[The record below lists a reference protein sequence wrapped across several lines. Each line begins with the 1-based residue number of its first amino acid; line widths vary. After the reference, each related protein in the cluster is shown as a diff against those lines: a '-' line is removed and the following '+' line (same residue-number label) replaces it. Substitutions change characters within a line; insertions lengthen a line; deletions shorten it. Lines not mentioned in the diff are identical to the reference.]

1 MNRTAKGWLTDA
13 RSHINAA
20 IEMFEKSDQTAMSI
34 PEFLLRISDARL
46 AMNKAANALPG
57 VPSTFAF
64 PPDPDPEG
72 LAQIAKL
79 DAAEHI
85 EWIEQQSIDLPNVH
99 IGLLHGHK
107 AVITNTGIDVNVWQ
121 VEIGTF
127 IATFDSLERAK
138 QSAEIVLRDRAK
150 RRTDRDQFQWND
162 TVDEG
167 FGVVSAS
174 EFFVDG
180 QLANVRRQNDG
191 TYKVRVNDKIVGG
204 AIHLEDAQNIAIEYI
219 NQNIGKMVSPPN
231 LHNKVFLNSMYPAPP
246 PPSEQR
252 ITDYERSYQSALT
265 LANALHDRK
274 APVNDG
280 WKPEG
285 DLPGLILQIDNMVA
299 GLIIE
304 STEAPDPV
312 PQLSADYQ
320 SLKDAGN
327 AMAAA
332 SFRVA
337 TEYDGCHRLMLAVS
351 DWARA
356 VANEGGR
363 GDAK

>member
-1 MNRTAKGWLTDA
+1 MDVQQELG
-13 RSHINAA
+13 
-20 IEMFEKSDQTAMSI
+20 
-34 PEFLLRISDARL
+34 
-46 AMNKAANALPG
+46 LP
-57 VPSTFAF
+57 S
-64 PPDPDPEG
+64 
-72 LAQIAKL
+72 
-79 DAAEHI
+79 
-85 EWIEQQSIDLPNVH
+85 VH

-107 AVITNTGIDVNVWQ
+107 AVIAQSVIGDVWK

-127 IATFDSLERAK
+127 FATFDSLERAK

-150 RRTDRDQFQWND
+150 RRVDKIPFESSDPDQFAWVNW
-162 TVDEG
+162 
-167 FGVVSAS
+167 
-174 EFFVDG
+174 
-180 QLANVRRQNDG
+180 ANLG
-191 TYKVRVNDKIVGG
+191 
-204 AIHLEDAQNIAIEYI
+204 
-219 NQNIGKMVSPPN
+219 
-231 LHNKVFLNSMYPAPP
+231 PAVAR
-246 PPSEQR
+246 PPSDPR
-252 ITDYERSYQSALT
+252 INDYERSYQHALT

-304 STEAPDPV
+304 STEAPDPAMKA
-312 PQLSADYQ
+312 LKSASVDNQ
-320 SLKDAGN
+320 ALKDAGN

>member
-20 IEMFEKSDQTAMSI
+20 IDMLEKQTDLNQTALII
-34 PEFLLRISDARL
+34 PHISDARL
-46 AMNKAANALPG
+46 ALTKAASALPG
-57 VPSTFAF
+57 IPSAFVF

-85 EWIEQQSIDLPNVH
+85 EWIEQQSINLPNVH
-99 IGLLHGHK
+99 IGLLQGHK
-107 AVITNTGIDVNVWQ
+107 AVITNTGIGNAVWQ

-127 IATFDSLERAK
+127 NATFDSLYRAK
-138 QSAEIVLRDRAK
+138 ESAEIVLRDRAK
-150 RRTDRDQFQWND
+150 RRVEADQFDWINTHITD
-162 TVDEG
+162 PTRVPSINPPNPDDDITV
-167 FGVVSAS
+167 
-174 EFFVDG
+174 
-180 QLANVRRQNDG
+180 NW
-191 TYKVRVNDKIVGG
+191 T
-204 AIHLEDAQNIAIEYI
+204 
-219 NQNIGKMVSPPN
+219 NIG
-231 LHNKVFLNSMYPAPP
+231 PAGAP

-252 ITDYERSYQSALT
+252 INDYEAAYKHAYQQALM
-265 LANALHDRK
+265 LIKAMRGRK

-304 STEAPDPV
+304 HTEAPDPV

-320 SLKDAGN
+320 ALKDAGN

-363 GDAK
+363 GNAS

>member
-20 IEMFEKSDQTAMSI
+20 IEMLEKQTDLDQTDLIISHV
-34 PEFLLRISDARL
+34 SDARL

-79 DAAEHI
+79 DAAEHV
-85 EWIEQQSIDLPNVH
+85 EWIVQQSINLPNVH
-99 IGLLHGHK
+99 IGLLQGHK
-107 AVITNTGIDVNVWQ
+107 AVITNTGIGNAVWQ
-121 VEIGTF
+121 VEIRTF

-150 RRTDRDQFQWND
+150 RVSVMWLDRDQFAWVNPNITD
-162 TVDEG
+162 PT
-167 FGVVSAS
+167 
-174 EFFVDG
+174 
-180 QLANVRRQNDG
+180 
-191 TYKVRVNDKIVGG
+191 RVPSI
-204 AIHLEDAQNIAIEYI
+204 
-219 NQNIGKMVSPPN
+219 SPPN
-231 LHNKVFLNSMYPAPP
+231 PDDDITVNWTNLGPAAAPP
-246 PPSEQR
+246 SDPR
-252 ITDYERSYQSALT
+252 INDYEVAYKHALT
-265 LANALHDRK
+265 LADTMNKLHYRD
-274 APVNDG
+274 NYG

-285 DLPGLILQIDNMVA
+285 DLPGLIMQIDNMVA
-299 GLIIE
+299 GLGRN
-304 STEAPDPV
+304 APDPV

-320 SLKDAGN
+320 ALKDAGN

-351 DWARA
+351 DWAIA

-363 GDAK
+363 GNAS